1 MLMPHVLLYA
11 MPVVIEEHK
20 EIIVTIIIGAI
31 AGYLAQFIVPGRGFG
46 LLSTIVIGIIGSY
59 LGNYFLGQYLHL
71 THYPVLDKIICA
83 TTGAMVLVIVL
94 NLLRGKPRDGKAERD
109 VYDWENE

>member
-1 MLMPHVLLYA
+1 MGHLLLYA
-11 MPVVIEEHK
+11 MPPFIEEHK
-20 EIIVTIIIGAI
+20 ELITTIIIGAI

-46 LLSTIVIGIIGSY
+46 LLSTIIIGMLGGY

-71 THYPVLDKIICA
+71 THYQLLDRTICA
-83 TTGAMVLVIVL
+83 TIGSMALVVVL
-94 NLLRGKPRDGKAERD
+94 NLLLGKPRDGKAERD